1 MGAAVMRKH
10 SVCAVIRL
18 AREIDLCLLEDM

>member
-1 MGAAVMRKH
+1 MEAVVMQKH

-18 AREIDLCLLEDM
+18 ARGIDLRLLEDM